1 MDRETVVNRA
11 ARRLGLPLRGSYG
24 IAHVRIAVVV
34 IFLVTIFATAWWS
47 LHSQTLADRLSR
59 SEQFTAVG
67 QTLVSGV
74 DASLSNGDLSS
85 LRRLVVQAVQG
96 GQLVQCRVVLS
107 DGRVIADGDLS
118 RITLT
123 ELPDQ
128 WQGQPAGEDLT
139 RYENG
144 MIMRSVW
151 LEVPSMGYV
160 SVEMAAMAD
169 SGRSVWS
176 MQAGLGL
183 ISTLAM
189 LALVMLARLV
199 KTSSQGI
206 NAIRMSLMDFQSGHE
221 SSSALEINPDW
232 GPEAQAWN
240 QLLAQTDQLRLQVTR
255 EKTIEALQD
264 RRESSGDLNAAC
276 DALSQG
282 LILIGRDMKVS
293 YANGAA
299 AVLLQIG
306 RDELMS
312 SDITDKLP
320 DPQLVDAVQAATSM
334 ESHRR
339 TIIEVNKDSED
350 NSGVLRFIVR
360 PVRRD
365 DHGVGM
371 IIIEDI
377 TQQRLAEESR
387 NAFVVQATHEL
398 RTPLT
403 NIRLYA
409 EMAIDDG
416 DDDPAVRAN
425 CLNVINQE
433 THRLDS
439 MVGDILSLSE
449 IEAGTL
455 SIKRDDVRL
464 EDLFNGI
471 QNDYTLQAK
480 EKKIDFSFVLPPNLP
495 VIQGDRGKIALGMHN
510 LIGNALKYTP
520 AEGRVSVNVT
530 IEESVLAMEVS
541 DSGIGIAEE
550 DCKRIFEKFYRA
562 KDRRVAEATGSGLGL
577 AIAREVIRLHGGD
590 ITVESVHD
598 KGSTFTLTLP
608 V

>member
-1 MDRETVVNRA
+1 MDRDTVVTKA
-11 ARRLGLPLRGSYG
+11 ARRLGLSLRGSFSIAHMG
-24 IAHVRIAVVV
+24 IAVAG
-34 IFLVTIFATAWWS
+34 IFLATVLAIAWWS
-47 LHSQTLADRLSR
+47 LQSHSLADRQAR
-59 SEQFTAVG
+59 SAQFAAVG
-67 QTLVSGV
+67 QTLASGV

-85 LRRLVVQAVQG
+85 LRRLIAQAVQG
-96 GQLVQCRVVLS
+96 GQLAQCRVVLP
-107 DGRVIADGDLS
+107 DGRVIADGDPR
-118 RITLT
+118 RITLAD
-123 ELPDQ
+123 LPDQ
-128 WQGQPAGEDLT
+128 WQGQPAEKDIT
-139 RYENG
+139 CYEND

-151 LEVPSMGYV
+151 LEVPSRGFAGL
-160 SVEMAAMAD
+160 EMAARAN

-183 ISTLAM
+183 ISALAM

-199 KTSSQGI
+199 KTNSQGI
-206 NAIRMSLMDFQSGHE
+206 NAICHSLLDYQGGQE

-240 QLLAQTDQLRLQVTR
+240 SLLAQTEKLRLQITR
-255 EKTIEALQD
+255 DKTLDALQN
-264 RRESSGDLNAAC
+264 RRQSSGDLDAAC

-282 LILIGRDMKVS
+282 LILIGRDMKVC

-299 AVLLQIG
+299 AVFLQIN
-306 RDELMS
+306 RDELVS
-312 SDITDKLP
+312 SEIAGLLP
-320 DPQLVDAVQAATSM
+320 DQQIVEAVQAATTM
-334 ESHRR
+334 PSHRR

-350 NSGVLRFIVR
+350 ISGVLRFIVR

-365 DHGVGM
+365 DYGVGM

-377 TQQRLAEESR
+377 TQQRLVEESR

-416 DDDPAVRAN
+416 EDDPAVRSN

-433 THRLDS
+433 THRLDR
-439 MVGDILSLSE
+439 MVGDILSLAE

-455 SIKRDDVRL
+455 SVKNDDVRL
-464 EDLFNGI
+464 EELFGE
-471 QNDYTLQAK
+471 LQADYK
-480 EKKIDFSFVLPPNLP
+480 LQATEKKIDLSFVLPPKLP
-495 VIQGDRGKIALGMHN
+495 VIQGDMGKIALGMHN

-520 AEGRVSVNVT
+520 SEGNVSVNVN
-530 IEESVLAMEVS
+530 IEDSVLIMDVS
-541 DSGIGIAEE
+541 DSGIGISAE

-562 KDRRVAEATGSGLGL
+562 NDRRVKEATGSGLGL
-577 AIAREVIRLHGGD
+577 AIAREVIRMHGGD
-590 ITVESVHD
+590 ITVESEPD